1 MKIEKMTQI
10 LKALAHPTR
19 LEILLFLKERE
30 SECVCKIYESL
41 NLEQSN
47 ISQHL
52 RILKNSGV
60 LDPKKEGQWVH
71 YRVAYK
77 EIFDILQSVETIT
90 TKDQ

>member
-60 LDPKKEGQWVH
+60 LDSNKEGQWVH
-71 YRVAYK
+71 YRVAHK

-90 TKDQ
+90 TRE

>member
-60 LDPKKEGQWVH
+60 LDSKKEGQWVH

>member
-1 MKIEKMTQI
+1 MKIEETVQL

-19 LEILLFLKERE
+19 LEILMHLKDKE
-30 SECVCKIYESL
+30 SACVCTIYETL

-60 LDPKKEGQWVH
+60 LNSRKEGQWVH
-71 YRVAYK
+71 YSVAHK
-77 EIFDILQSVETIT
+77 ELFDILESIETIT
-90 TKDQ
+90 NKG

>member
-1 MKIEKMTQI
+1 MKSEKMTQL

-19 LEILLFLKERE
+19 LDILFFLKDRD
-30 SECVCKIYESL
+30 SECVCKIYEEL

-60 LDPKKEGQWVH
+60 LTSKKEGQWVH
-71 YRVAYK
+71 YSVAHK
-77 EIFDILQSVETIT
+77 EIYDILQSIETIT
-90 TKDQ
+90 TRD

>member
-1 MKIEKMTQI
+1 MNVEKMTQM

-19 LEILLFLKERE
+19 LEILMFLKERE
-30 SECVCKIYESL
+30 SECVCQIYEAL

-52 RILKNSGV
+52 RLLKNSGV
-60 LDPKKEGQWVH
+60 LISKKEGQWVH
-71 YRVAYK
+71 YSVAHP

-90 TKDQ
+90 NRL

>member
-1 MKIEKMTQI
+1 MKIEKMTQL

-19 LEILLFLKERE
+19 LEILLFLKDRD
-30 SECVCKIYESL
+30 SECVCKIYEHL

-60 LDPKKEGQWVH
+60 LTSKKEGQWVH
-71 YRVAYK
+71 YSVAHE
-77 EIFDILQSVETIT
+77 EIYDILQSIETIT
-90 TKDQ
+90 TRN